1 MDFVGAYHPPTL
13 LLVRQAL
20 NVIRCMMYRMRTKK
34 STSNSHLQEEKEE
47 ITENISNDYAENIV
61 NETEQP
67 VTEDNESTLM
77 NSDASLSTLS
87 EQSPITDL
95 TNLEIQDIEGVGPT
109 TAKKLREA
117 GIFSVMDLAV
127 AGVEDLAVDINAS
140 KESAASFIMA
150 AQKLLRES
158 DVLNKEFIT
167 ADTALKKRRSL
178 LRCSTGSSMLDDLFL
193 GGIETQAVTEL
204 YGEFGSGKSQICH
217 TMCITAGQPTELGG
231 LNSGVIYI
239 DTEGTFRPERLE
251 QISSNRNID
260 PVQALQNVAVCKVY
274 NSAHLELIVKNL
286 GKYIDDYK
294 AKLVIVDSI
303 ISLHRAE
310 FSGRGTLADRQQ
322 RLNSIMHKLL
332 RISEI
337 YNIAIIVTN
346 QVQSAP
352 DTFFGDPTRPTGGN
366 VIGHASTYRVYLR
379 KSGENR
385 VAKMIDSPYHPYSE
399 VRFTVN
405 EKGAD
410 NLDESKKSK
419 K

>member
-1 MDFVGAYHPPTL
+1 VC
-13 LLVRQAL
+13 QAL
-20 NVIRCMMYRMRTKK
+20 NVIRYMMYRMRNKK
-34 STSNSHLQEEKEE
+34 STYSNSHMQEEKEDN
-47 ITENISNDYAENIV
+47 TENISNDYAENIV
-61 NETEQP
+61 NEAEQP
-67 VTEDNESTLM
+67 VKEDNENIVM
-77 NSDASLSTLS
+77 NSEASLSTLS
-87 EQSPITDL
+87 EQSQITDL
-95 TNLEIQDIEGVGPT
+95 TNLEIQDIEGIGPT

-140 KESAASFIMA
+140 KDSAASFIMA

-217 TMCITAGQPTELGG
+217 TMCITAGQPIELGG

-346 QVQSAP
+346 QVQSTP
-352 DTFFGDPTRPTGGN
+352 DTFFGDPTKPTGGN

-385 VAKMIDSPYHPYSE
+385 IAKMIDSPYHPYSE

-410 NLDESKKSK
+410 NLDEGKKSK
-419 K
+419 KE

>member
-1 MDFVGAYHPPTL
+1 
-13 LLVRQAL
+13 
-20 NVIRCMMYRMRTKK
+20 MRNKK
-34 STSNSHLQEEKEE
+34 STYSTSDIEESKKGNSENIADDSTDDIVDKEEESLELEKVEEKENTVMNNN
-47 ITENISNDYAENIV
+47 TE
-61 NETEQP
+61 T
-67 VTEDNESTLM
+67 
-77 NSDASLSTLS
+77 SLTTVS
-87 EQSPITDL
+87 EQSQINDL
-95 TNLEIQDIEGVGPT
+95 TNLEIQDIEGIGPT

-140 KESAASFIMA
+140 KDSAASFIMA

-158 DVLNKEFIT
+158 DVLEKEFIT

-217 TMCITAGQPTELGG
+217 TMCITAGQPVESGG

-260 PVQALQNVAVCKVY
+260 PVHALQNVAVCKVY

-294 AKLVIVDSI
+294 AKLVVVDSI

-352 DTFFGDPTRPTGGN
+352 DTFFGDPTKPTGGN

-385 VAKMIDSPYHPYSE
+385 IAKMIDSPYHPYSE
-399 VRFTVN
+399 VRFTIN
-405 EKGAD
+405 EKGTD
-410 NLDESKKSK
+410 NMDEGKKSK
-419 K
+419 KE

>member
-1 MDFVGAYHPPTL
+1 
-13 LLVRQAL
+13 
-20 NVIRCMMYRMRTKK
+20 MRNKK
-34 STSNSHLQEEKEE
+34 STYSTSDIQESKKGNSENIADDSTDDIADKEEESLELEKVEEKENTVMNNN
-47 ITENISNDYAENIV
+47 TE
-61 NETEQP
+61 T
-67 VTEDNESTLM
+67 
-77 NSDASLSTLS
+77 SLTTLS
-87 EQSPITDL
+87 EQSQINDL
-95 TNLEIQDIEGVGPT
+95 TNLEIQDIEGIGPT
-109 TAKKLREA
+109 IAKKLREA

-140 KESAASFIMA
+140 KDSAASFIMA

-158 DVLNKEFIT
+158 DVLEKEFIT

-217 TMCITAGQPTELGG
+217 TMCITAGQPVESGG

-251 QISSNRNID
+251 QISSSRNID
-260 PVQALQNVAVCKVY
+260 PVRALQNVAVCKVY
-274 NSAHLELIVKNL
+274 NSAHLELIIKNL

-294 AKLVIVDSI
+294 AKLVVVDSI

-346 QVQSAP
+346 QVQSTP
-352 DTFFGDPTRPTGGN
+352 DTFFGDPTKPTGGN

-385 VAKMIDSPYHPYSE
+385 IAKMIDSPYHPYSE

-410 NLDESKKSK
+410 NLDEGKKSK